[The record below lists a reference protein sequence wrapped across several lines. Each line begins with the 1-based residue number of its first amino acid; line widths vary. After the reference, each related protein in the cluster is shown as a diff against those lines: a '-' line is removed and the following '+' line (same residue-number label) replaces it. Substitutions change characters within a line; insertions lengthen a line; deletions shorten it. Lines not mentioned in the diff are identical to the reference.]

1 ADLERPKQ
9 DPDVVLMGSATY
21 AYASSIDNPHNAF
34 FNDPFNTA
42 TAGLAAAL
50 RMPLD
55 LGVRNAR
62 SARLQAEAEE
72 AFHRRREALGGIAF
86 EVDRAYAEMIE
97 AQKRLEVMQRGEK
110 TGKRWITT
118 VAQNFSAG

>member
-1 ADLERPKQ
+1 
-9 DPDVVLMGSATY
+9 M
-21 AYASSIDNPHNAF
+21 
-34 FNDPFNTA
+34 
-42 TAGLAAAL
+42 
-50 RMPLD
+50 
-55 LGVRNAR
+55 RNAR

-110 TGKRWITT
+110 TGKRWIL
-118 VAQNFSAG
+118 VSSSIVSRQPALKVWIDRAMEFVGSLPPK